1 MCKSGYVF
9 FGYRPNLEEP
19 VTDSHDSRSTS
30 DADSARRQ
38 LDRATFLRG
47 AAIGAVGLSPLLAA
61 ACGSGSSS
69 SSSAPATSAAG
80 APTKGGILNAGF
92 VSGGTQETLNPLIG
106 VTPIDQGRIQN
117 LYDPLVIVNPD
128 LSTSPGLALSWTPN
142 SDNTVWEVKLRPDV
156 TWHNGKT
163 FGADDVIYSIQQM
176 AKTDGSSYATPF
188 VATVNLKDLKKVNNL
203 TVQIPLTAPDA
214 DLSANFTYYNSW
226 MIQNGETDFKKPIG
240 TGPFMADTF
249 TPGKESVF
257 QANPNY
263 WVTGKPYVKTLKII
277 SFDDTT
283 ARLNALL
290 SGEIQAMAQLPTAD
304 AKAHSTTGDIT
315 VLSGPSPQPMMFYM
329 DVTQAP
335 FNDPKVR
342 QAMRLIADR
351 QALIDGAL
359 NGYGTVGNDV
369 VGKGAKYFDASL
381 PQRVQDLD
389 QAKSLLQSAGQAN
402 LTVELDT
409 SPIFPGFVESAT
421 LLAEQAKG
429 AGVTINLKQQPSNSY
444 YDPSTLYL
452 KMAFAETQWAITSLK
467 FFYEQALTSGAP
479 YPETHWKNADT
490 DKWLNAAIAES
501 DQTKA
506 QGYWDQVQKQQY
518 DEGGYLQWVNADWVD
533 GLGNNVKGMKPS
545 GAGALG
551 NMTFMNAWLQS

>member
-1 MCKSGYVF
+1 M
-9 FGYRPNLEEP
+9 
-19 VTDSHDSRSTS
+19 
-30 DADSARRQ
+30 
-38 LDRATFLRG
+38 
-47 AAIGAVGLSPLLAA
+47 
-61 ACGSGSSS
+61 
-69 SSSAPATSAAG
+69 
-80 APTKGGILNAGF
+80 
-92 VSGGTQETLNPLIG
+92 
-106 VTPIDQGRIQN
+106 
-117 LYDPLVIVNPD
+117 
-128 LSTSPGLALSWTPN
+128 
-142 SDNTVWEVKLRPDV
+142 
-156 TWHNGKT
+156 
-163 FGADDVIYSIQQM
+163 
-176 AKTDGSSYATPF
+176 
-188 VATVNLKDLKKVNNL
+188 
-203 TVQIPLTAPDA
+203 TAPDA

-335 FNDPKVR
+335 FNDLKVR

-369 VGKGAKYFDASL
+369 VGKGAKYYDASL
-381 PQRVQDLD
+381 PQRVQDIE
-389 QAKSLLQSAGQAN
+389 QAKSLLKSAGQSN

-421 LLAEQAKG
+421 LLAQQAKD

-467 FFYEQALTSGAP
+467 FFYEQALASGAP
-479 YPETHWKNADT
+479 YPETHWKNSDT

-501 DQTKA
+501 DQAKA
-506 QGYWDQVQKQQY
+506 QGYWNQVQKQQY

-533 GLGNNVKGMKPS
+533 GLAEQRQGHEAERRRCAWQHDLHERMASVLDSGTPHMTAVAERGARSREVSPVLKFVGRRLLGADRGAVRGLDRDLRRHRDPARRCRQR
-545 GAGALG
+545 GAGPKRHA
-551 NMTFMNAWLQS
+551 